1 MTHFK
6 SRATCGVVDKAV
18 DLIHSCDLQYFDIY
32 NIAAIL
38 QVDGQRNARSNQ
50 LQSKPIQH

>member
-18 DLIHSCDLQYFDIY
+18 DLIHSCDLQYFDVY

-38 QVDGQRNARSNQ
+38 QVDGQRKARSNQ